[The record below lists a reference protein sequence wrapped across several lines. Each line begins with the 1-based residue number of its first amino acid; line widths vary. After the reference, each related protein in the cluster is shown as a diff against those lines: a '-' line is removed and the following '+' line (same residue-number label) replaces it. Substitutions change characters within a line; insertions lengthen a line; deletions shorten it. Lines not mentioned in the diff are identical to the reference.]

1 MPIGRRALMARP
13 RPLESVVKPSRWTTR
28 VSSLALALAAALAAG
43 LPGTSLAQDVFDDD
57 PPEGTALT
65 ANELEATGRTMES
78 GKHLV
83 SVLGRYRYG
92 ATDWFQVGTNGW
104 EWIGGPNV
112 NVGFTA
118 YADDKHA
125 ISIEI
130 DSMADYSFGTKTAS
144 ANLIYSLGPAVGSR
158 FNAGLAFSWQAI
170 QSEVEVTFNDDVVPD
185 PDPIDISG
193 RIVGVPLH
201 LGYDLAVN
209 DVQMVRFW
217 FNPYVYYAS
226 TSEADILTPPI
237 FPYSGGVAYYRG
249 YEQFRIGAGL
259 TASNLGLD
267 ILRELEAL
275 ALSAGEDVPAVPDV
289 LPMPFIRLYW
299 LL

>member
-1 MPIGRRALMARP
+1 M
-13 RPLESVVKPSRWTTR
+13 KPSRWTTR
-28 VSSLALALAAALAAG
+28 VLSSALCLAAALAAG

-83 SVLGRYRYG
+83 SVMGRYRYG

-112 NVGFTA
+112 NLGFTA
-118 YADDKHA
+118 YADEKHA
-125 ISIEI
+125 VSLEI

-158 FNAGLAFSWQAI
+158 FNAGVAFSWQNI

-193 RIVGVPLH
+193 RIVGIPLH
-201 LGYDLAVN
+201 LGYDLAIN

-217 FNPYVYYAS
+217 FNPYVFYNS
-226 TSEADILTPPI
+226 TSEADILTPPV
-237 FPYSGGVAYYRG
+237 FPYNGGVAYYRG
-249 YEQFRIGAGL
+249 YEKFRIGAGF

-289 LPMPFIRLYW
+289 LPLPFFRLYW